1 MIHHEET
8 CELHCTDNDKTV
20 TADVSHFRL
29 HDGLT
34 VYLLGN
40 KIVLKYNNR
49 HDIYVGN
56 LMGKEFTTKGPK
68 YYETKQGRR

>member
-1 MIHHEET
+1 MIHHEDT
-8 CELHCTDNDKTV
+8 CELHCTDNNKTV
-20 TADVSHFRL
+20 TAEVGNFRL

-34 VYLLGN
+34 VYLVGN
-40 KIVLKYNNR
+40 KIVLKYNKQ